1 MEYTA
6 AHVDEFHLH
15 AQLVDALLGQSKHI
29 GIVFLEHFH
38 MELLAAGMDMDT
50 DQLDIG
56 QLCEVI
62 GKELIL
68 INTELTGSTVIGVH
82 GEIGVDPDTNAQL
95 DTLFTCQLVDEFQL
109 MQAVGDKN
117 IVTANGTGYLE
128 FTRELLLAL
137 KADTQEKIE
146 AFYDFSKNGLVR

>member
-1 MEYTA
+1 M
-6 AHVDEFHLH
+6 
-15 AQLVDALLGQSKHI
+15 
-29 GIVFLEHFH
+29 
-38 MELLAAGMDMDT
+38 
-50 DQLDIG
+50 
-56 QLCEVI
+56 
-62 GKELIL
+62 
-68 INTELTGSTVIGVH
+68 IGVH